1 MKRVWWLLACL
12 ILSGLAIL
20 FHGWWLPSLA
30 KYLDVGEAPRKSDYI
45 MIMGGGVE
53 NRPFTA
59 AALFKKGWGERI
71 LIAELRPTP
80 GGENLLPPEHEVT
93 SRLLQK
99 LGVPEDRIIVLR
111 GNHAA
116 TFHEIV
122 TLGELLAREPEARV
136 MIVTDPVHTRRTR
149 WSVQRILGERASRIS
164 FVSAPSDGYNPDD
177 WWQTGQGFFMVTSE
191 YLKLLFYAF
200 RYGWGLHLT
209 AAAVALI
216 LLIGILARYLRP
228 MGRDKASTREA
239 VPTS

>member
-12 ILSGLAIL
+12 ILSTLAIL
-20 FHGWWLPSLA
+20 FHARWLPALA

-59 AALFKKGWGERI
+59 AALYKKGWADRI

-80 GGENLLPPEHEVT
+80 GGENLLPPEHEVA

-99 LGVPEDRIIVLR
+99 LGVPEDQIVILD

-122 TLGELLAREPEARV
+122 TLGELLAREPEAKV
-136 MIVTDPVHTRRTR
+136 MIVTDTVHTRRTR
-149 WSVQRILGERASRIS
+149 WSVERILGLKASRVS
-164 FVSAPSDGYNPDD
+164 FVSAPCDGYTLET
-177 WWQTGQGFFMVTSE
+177 WWQNGQGFFMVTSE
-191 YLKLLFYAF
+191 YLKLVFYAF

-209 AAAVALI
+209 GAVIGLILVIAAV
-216 LLIGILARYLRP
+216 ARYLRVR
-228 MGRDKASTREA
+228 GRREIAPTQA
-239 VPTS
+239 VPTP